1 MNGKPPLLLLGILAL
16 GGLAPRNLAAQLAPV
31 GPEVQVDNTQVGW
44 FPACPRLAVAPD
56 RSFEIAWDYQDSGD
70 QNAYARH
77 YAADGEPIA
86 EAVRIGPLHQGDYHA
101 RVDLVTATADG
112 FQALMALDDSPA
124 NDPAIPFRQRLDA
137 DGEPVGAP
145 EALKKGV
152 RFVVGPAGAPYASQL
167 YIAQFQAVA
176 KNLTIVPAAADGK
189 PRGARIVLNSRPID
203 APFPAPILAPL
214 SGGDFV
220 AVWSGVG
227 VAKRGARARQ
237 VLRGRIIRQG
247 KPRGEDFDINV
258 TPGSAPGAR
267 PVFGDLL
274 AAGDP
279 STGDFA
285 VVWTIFNSDFSE
297 SIHLRFFDS
306 SGRPRT
312 SEIQAVPAASN
323 VRLNAATLDDA
334 GRLLLLWRPPLAGV
348 LRARLFSAASGA
360 PLGPAFQ
367 IGRNVDQAACGDAAW
382 AGDSWLLAYRT
393 DGANG
398 QGAIVWRR
406 FAP

>member
-1 MNGKPPLLLLGILAL
+1 MNGKPPFLLLAILAI
-16 GGLAPRNLAAQLAPV
+16 GGLAPRDLAAQLAPV
-31 GPEVQVDNTQVGW
+31 GPEVQVDTAQVGS
-44 FPACPRLAVAPD
+44 FPACPRLAVAAD

-70 QNAYARH
+70 QNAYGRH
-77 YAADGEPIA
+77 FAPDGEPTA

-176 KNLTIVPAAADGK
+176 KNLTIVPVTAGGS
-189 PRGARIVLNSRPID
+189 PRGPRIVLNSRPID

-214 SGGDFV
+214 GGGDFV
-220 AVWSGVG
+220 AIWSGT

-237 VLRGRIIRQG
+237 VLRGRIVRQG
-247 KPRGEDFDINV
+247 KPQGEDFDINV
-258 TPGSAPGAR
+258 TPGSAPGER

-274 AAGDP
+274 AVGDP
-279 STGDFA
+279 ATGDFA

-297 SIHLRFFDS
+297 SIHLRFFDA

-312 SEIQAVPAASN
+312 SEIQAVPAAYN
-323 VRLNAATLDDA
+323 VRLNAAALAAA

-367 IGRNVDQAACGDAAW
+367 IGRNLDQPSCGDAART
-382 AGDSWLLAYRT
+382 GDSWLIAYRT
-393 DGANG
+393 DGASG

-406 FAP
+406 FAG